1 MDAISCKS
9 YGKINLM
16 LNISGKREDGYHNI
30 ETVMQTVSLYDLMT
44 VALKKEPGIKVA
56 CDLPYIPCDSRNVA
70 YKAAEIFFDAAG
82 IKAGADISIKK
93 SIPVGGGMGGG
104 SANAA
109 TVLDCLNTLCG
120 KPLDRQKL
128 HELAYSLG
136 ADVPF
141 CLERGTFLAEG
152 IGEKLTRLPDMPK
165 CHIVVCKPKA
175 SVSSKAAYQMYDDS
189 GVGDNYDS
197 AAMVRALEQGDINM
211 VAKAMGN
218 SFEAPISAAY
228 PEIAAV
234 KKQLLDNGAMA
245 AAMTGSGSVVFGLF
259 KHAGRAHSAKYV
271 LRLLGYRTYCVSPVG
286 E

>member
-1 MDAISCKS
+1 MDAISCRS

-30 ETVMQTVSLYDLMT
+30 ETVMQTVSLYDAVT
-44 VALKKEPGIKVA
+44 VSLKKQRGIKVS
-56 CDLPYIPCDSRNVA
+56 CNLPYIPCDSRNVA
-70 YKAAEIFFDAAG
+70 YKAAEVFFGAAK
-82 IKAGADISIKK
+82 INCGADISIKK
-93 SIPVGGGMGGG
+93 TIPVGGGMGGG

-109 TVLDCLNTLCG
+109 TVLNGLNALCG
-120 KPLDRQKL
+120 RPLDKNKL

-165 CHIVVCKPKA
+165 CSIVVCKPRA
-175 SVSSKAAYQMYDDS
+175 SVSSRTAYQIYDDFE
-189 GVGDNYDS
+189 VKNNYDS
-197 AAMVRALEQGDINM
+197 AAMVRALEKGDINM

-218 SFEAPISAAY
+218 SFEEPISAEY
-228 PEIAAV
+228 PEIPAI
-234 KKQLLDNGAMA
+234 KKQLLENGAMA

-259 KHAGRAHSAKYV
+259 KNAGRAHMAKNV
-271 LRLLGYRTYCVSPVG
+271 LRLLGYRTYCVSPVN